1 VLCWF
6 CAKAARA
13 LCRFCGRG
21 VCEDHA
27 RFGPYLLQVTRSQTR
42 GRAEALVVE
51 DAVQCGNCRPRPQPV
66 AMPELD

>member
-1 VLCWF
+1 
-6 CAKAARA
+6 
-13 LCRFCGRG
+13 
-21 VCEDHA
+21 
-27 RFGPYLLQVTRSQTR
+27 LLQVIRSQTR